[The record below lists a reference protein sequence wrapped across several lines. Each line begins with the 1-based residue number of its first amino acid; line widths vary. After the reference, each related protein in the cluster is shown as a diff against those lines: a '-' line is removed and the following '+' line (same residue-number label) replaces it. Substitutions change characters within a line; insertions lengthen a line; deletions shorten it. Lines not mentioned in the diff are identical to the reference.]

1 MATKELQAE
10 LADAKSIDG
19 KNIDAKSDAKN
30 DSKTDAKTKT
40 AKTPNGD
47 YTADSIKVLGGME
60 AVRKRPAMYI
70 GSTGELGL
78 HHLVYEV
85 VDNSVDEAL
94 AGHADKIEVTIHL
107 DNSITVIDN
116 GRGIPVDNMDI
127 DGEKIPAAQVVM
139 TTLHAG
145 GKFDTNSYKVSG
157 GLHGVGVS
165 CVNALSEELDLE
177 IWRDGFTWEQTYSK
191 GEPTSKLKKT
201 GAAKVKTG
209 TKVHFVPDKTIFT
222 TTIEYNFD
230 TLSQRLRELA
240 FLNKGLI
247 ITLTD
252 ERQTDSKTGEAKRTE
267 FKYTGGIAEFIKH
280 LNRGKTV
287 LHDKPIYM
295 EADKDEVHI
304 EIGLQYN
311 DAYSESVF
319 SFANNINTVDGGT
332 HLSGFRTSLTRTI
345 NYAGQQMGLFKDVKE
360 NLTGDDVR
368 EGLVAVISVKLPQPQ
383 FEGQTKGK
391 LNSDIAGIVQA
402 VVNERLGAFFEQN
415 TAVAKKIINKAIDA
429 ARAREAARKAR
440 DLTRRKGALDGG
452 GLPGKLADCSERD
465 PNRCELFL
473 VEGESAGGT
482 AKQGRDRR
490 FQAILPLKGKIL
502 NVEKARYDKMLAHE
516 EIRAMITA
524 LGTGIS
530 KEDFDPTKVRYG
542 KIILMTDADVDGSHI
557 RTLLLTF
564 FFRHMQELIKR
575 NNVYIAQPP
584 LFGIKKGK
592 SHQYIK
598 NEHEFVKVMVKRA
611 SEGLIIRYG
620 EGAAKLEGAA
630 LTKFIT
636 VLNEYLGFLDKLNK
650 RLRAEEITSLLPKLD
665 LAKRTD
671 FEGDKKTPPK
681 KVEKLEKELK
691 RLQKALNLKSVE
703 TRFDEEHNLWAVHF
717 VNSQGAEHVINWELA
732 SSPECRQLIVKFKQI
747 EQYLEPPFIVE
758 SLPRAAKAAASA
770 ADKDDKN
777 EDTNA
782 DEGESNN
789 EDENLS
795 AAEKEEEAEKAQKK
809 SGKPVAL
816 KGRAK
821 EPEIVEKNT
830 ARDLFDYVLN
840 EGRKEY
846 TVQRYKGLGEMTA
859 EQLWETTMD
868 PERRTLLQV
877 RLEDIAEC
885 ETIFTT
891 LMGEDVEARRKF
903 IEDNALDVKNLDI

>member
-1 MATKELQAE
+1 MAAKETLKPIAIEETKIKNG
-10 LADAKSIDG
+10 KSANG
-19 KNIDAKSDAKN
+19 G
-30 DSKTDAKTKT
+30 
-40 AKTPNGD
+40 NGD

-94 AGHADKIEVTIHL
+94 AGFADKIEVTIHI
-107 DNSITVIDN
+107 DNSITVVDN

-139 TTLHAG
+139 TKLHAG
-145 GKFDTNSYKVSG
+145 GKFDTSSYKVSG

-165 CVNALSEELDLE
+165 CVNALSEELELE
-177 IWRDGFTWEQTYSK
+177 IWRDGFTWEQTYSA
-191 GEPTSKLKKT
+191 GEPTSKLKKA

-209 TKVHFVPDKTIFT
+209 TKVHFLPDRSIFT
-222 TTIEYNFD
+222 ATEYNYD
-230 TLSQRLRELA
+230 TLAQRLRELA
-240 FLNKGLI
+240 FLNKGLL

-252 ERQTDSKTGEAKRTE
+252 ERTTDSKTGEPKHTE
-267 FKYTGGIAEFIKH
+267 FKYNGGIAEFIKH
-280 LNRGKTV
+280 LNRGKQV

-295 EADKDEVHI
+295 EAEKDGVVM

-368 EGLVAVISVKLPQPQ
+368 EGLVAVVSVKLPQPQ

-402 VVNERLGAFFEQN
+402 FVNEKLGAFFEQN
-415 TAVAKKIINKAIDA
+415 TTVARKIINKAIDA

-452 GLPGKLADCSERD
+452 GLPGKLADCSERQ
-465 PNRCELFL
+465 PERCELFL

-524 LGTGIS
+524 LGTGIA
-530 KEDFDPTKVRYG
+530 KDDFDPSKVRYG

-575 NNVYIAQPP
+575 NHVYIAQPP
-584 LFGIKKGK
+584 LYGLKKGR
-592 SHQYIK
+592 SLQY
-598 NEHEFVKVMVKRA
+598 VKDDDALDKILLKRA
-611 SEGLIIRYG
+611 ADSIVIRYG
-620 EGAAKLEGAA
+620 QGAAKLEGGTLSRFMAQ
-630 LTKFIT
+630 LK
-636 VLNEYLGFLDKLNK
+636 EYLGFFDKVDK
-650 RLRAEEITSLLPKLD
+650 RLRDERVTELVPKLD
-665 LAKRTD
+665 LAKRVD
-671 FEGDKKTPPK
+671 FEGDKNAPPK

-691 RLQKALNLKSVE
+691 KIQKERGFKEVGS
-703 TRFDEEHNLWAVHF
+703 RFDEEHNLWEVRF
-717 VNSQGAEHVINWELA
+717 VNNQGTERLVNWELV
-732 SSPECRQLIVKFKQI
+732 STPECRQLLTKFKQI
-747 EQYLEPPFIVE
+747 EPYMEPPFMVETIVKE
-758 SLPRAAKAAASA
+758 SAGAEAGDE
-770 ADKDDKN
+770 ADL
-777 EDTNA
+777 
-782 DEGESNN
+782 EGETS
-789 EDENLS
+789 EQKEEK
-795 AAEKEEEAEKAQKK
+795 AEKPEKKATAKTASKRKVEPELVEKANVRELFKYVQEA
-809 SGKPVAL
+809 G
-816 KGRAK
+816 GRGY
-821 EPEIVEKNT
+821 EKT
-830 ARDLFDYVLN
+830 
-840 EGRKEY
+840 
-846 TVQRYKGLGEMTA
+846 RYKGLGEMTA
-859 EQLWETTMD
+859 EQLWQTTMD
-868 PERRTLLQV
+868 PERRTLLSV
-877 RLEDIAEC
+877 KLEDIAET

-903 IEDNALDVKNLDI
+903 IEENALDVKNLDI

>member
-1 MATKELQAE
+1 MATKELQQEPVEANN
-10 LADAKSIDG
+10 KDG
-19 KNIDAKSDAKN
+19 K
-30 DSKTDAKTKT
+30 TT
-40 AKTPNGD
+40 NGD

-94 AGHADKIEVTIHL
+94 AGHADKIDVTIHL
-107 DNSITVIDN
+107 DNSITVVDN

-145 GKFDTNSYKVSG
+145 GKFDSNSYKVSG

-165 CVNALSEELDLE
+165 CVNALSEELELE

-191 GEPTSKLKKT
+191 GEPTSKLRKT
-201 GAAKVKTG
+201 GAAKIKTG
-209 TKVHFVPDKTIFT
+209 TKVHFVPDKSIFT
-222 TTIEYNFD
+222 TTVEYNFD

-240 FLNKGLI
+240 FLNKGLV

-252 ERQTDSKTGEAKRTE
+252 ERQTDSKSGEAKRAE
-267 FKYTGGIAEFIKH
+267 FKYNGGIAEFIKH
-280 LNRGKTV
+280 LNRGKQT

-295 EADKDEVHI
+295 EADKDDVHI

-391 LNSDIAGIVQA
+391 LNSDIAGVVQA
-402 VVNERLGAFFEQN
+402 VVNEKLGAFFEQN
-415 TAVAKKIINKAIDA
+415 TAVARKIINKAIDA
-429 ARAREAARKAR
+429 SRAREAARKAR

-502 NVEKARYDKMLAHE
+502 NVEKARIDKALAHE

-524 LGTGIS
+524 LGMGVGNNDVEID
-530 KEDFDPTKVRYG
+530 KLRYG
-542 KIILMTDADVDGSHI
+542 KVILMTDADVDGSHI

-564 FFRHMQELIKR
+564 FFRQMKPIIER
-575 NNVYIAQPP
+575 GNVYIAQPP

-611 SEGLIIRYG
+611 SEGLVIRYG
-620 EGAAKLEGAA
+620 EGAAKLEGAS

-636 VLNEYLGFLDKLNK
+636 VLNEYLGFLDKLNQ
-650 RLRAEEITSLLPKLD
+650 RIRAEEITSLLPKLD
-665 LAKRTD
+665 LAKRAD
-671 FEGDKKTPPK
+671 FEGDKQTPPK
-681 KVEKLEKELK
+681 KIEKLEKELK
-691 RLQKALNLKSVE
+691 RRQKDLKLKSVE
-703 TRFDEEHNLWAVHF
+703 TRFDEEHNLWALVF
-717 VNSQGAEHVINWELA
+717 VNVQGAEHIINWELA
-732 SSPECRQLIVKFKQI
+732 STPECRQLITKFKQI
-747 EQYLEPPFIVE
+747 EQYLDPPFVVE
-758 SLPRAAKAAASA
+758 SVVKPAKAAASA
-770 ADKDDKN
+770 EEKDD
-777 EDTNA
+777 ESEA
-782 DEGESNN
+782 ESLSEVEG
-789 EDENLS
+789 
-795 AAEKEEEAEKAQKK
+795 EEAEKAQKK
-809 SGKPVAL
+809 AGKPPAR
-816 KGRAK
+816 RAK

-830 ARDLFDYVLN
+830 ARELFDYVLN

-877 RLEDIAEC
+877 RLEDITATEN
-885 ETIFTT
+885 IFTT

>member
-1 MATKELQAE
+1 MATKEIETTAIV
-10 LADAKSIDG
+10 DT
-19 KNIDAKSDAKN
+19 KNRAGGPN
-30 DSKTDAKTKT
+30 
-40 AKTPNGD
+40 PVNGNGD

-70 GSTGELGL
+70 GSTGDLGL

-94 AGHADKIEVTIHL
+94 AGFATKIEVTIHI
-107 DNSITVIDN
+107 DNSITVVDD
-116 GRGIPVDNMDI
+116 GRGIPVDDMVI
-127 DGEKIPAAQVVM
+127 DGEKVSAAQVVM

-145 GKFDTNSYKVSG
+145 GKFDSSTYKVSG

-191 GEPTSKLKKT
+191 GDPTSKLKKT
-201 GAAKVKTG
+201 GSTKKRG
-209 TKVHFVPDKTIFT
+209 TKVHFLPDMKIFT
-222 TTIEYNFD
+222 VTEYSFD
-230 TLSQRLRELA
+230 ILSQRLRELA
-240 FLNKGLI
+240 FLNKGLT

-252 ERQTDSKTGEAKRTE
+252 ERTSDAKTGEARHTE

-280 LNRGKTV
+280 LNRGKQT

-295 EADKDEVHI
+295 EAERDGVVM

-311 DAYSESVF
+311 DGYSESVF

-415 TAVAKKIINKAIDA
+415 TTVARKIINKAIDA

-592 SHQYIK
+592 THQYIK

-611 SEGLIIRYG
+611 SEGLIVRYG

-650 RLRAEEITSLLPKLD
+650 RLRAEDITSLLPKLD

-671 FEGDKKTPPK
+671 FEGDKNTPPK
-681 KVEKLEKELK
+681 KIERLEKELK
-691 RLQKALNLKSVE
+691 RLQKDLKLKSVE
-703 TRFDEEHNLWAVHF
+703 TRFDEEHNLWAVVF
-717 VNSQGAEHVINWELA
+717 MNAQGAEHVINWELA
-732 SSPECRQLIVKFKQI
+732 STPECRQLITKFKQI
-747 EQYLEPPFIVE
+747 EEYLKPPFVIE
-758 SLPRAAKAAASA
+758 SVPRAAKAAGSA
-770 ADKDDKN
+770 AAKDEEEN
-777 EDTNA
+777 EETN
-782 DEGESNN
+782 EQ
-789 EDENLS
+789 ENLS
-795 AAEKEEEAEKAQKK
+795 ASEKEEAEKAEKK
-809 SGKPVAL
+809 SGKPAL
-816 KGRAK
+816 RGRAK

-830 ARDLFDYVLN
+830 ARELFDYVLN

-846 TVQRYKGLGEMTA
+846 IVQRYKGLGEMTA

-903 IEDNALDVKNLDI
+903 IEDNALDVKNLHI